1 MYRMKGFQ
9 SSIPSVWTFL
19 VLADADYDKVRIPPV
34 LDDLFLNQ
42 VNIDCR
48 I

>member
-34 LDDLFLNQ
+34 LDDLSAHKGS
-42 VNIDCR
+42 CTAT
-48 I
+48 